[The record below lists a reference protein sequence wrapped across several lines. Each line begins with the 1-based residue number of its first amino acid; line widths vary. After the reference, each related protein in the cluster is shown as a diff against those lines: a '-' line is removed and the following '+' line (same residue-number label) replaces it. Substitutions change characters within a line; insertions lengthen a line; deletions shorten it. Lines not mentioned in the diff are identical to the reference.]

1 MEAIA
6 PETAAVGTPPAAPTP
21 AASLRRE
28 LVGALILV
36 LEPAHLAAGAVA
48 LLACVFPLLYAQ
60 RVQVPGWTPKLFAW
74 ALLTLAAG
82 ATCRALGRQ
91 VRRRVARWSR
101 PRGTLHT
108 RLRKLFVAHG
118 LATALEPHGPADPSP
133 PGGRP
138 SPFMGYASA
147 PALEQ
152 RLRAELRQDPALAA
166 SQSQLRRRASLAGLH
181 DGLGA
186 ALLAWALLSVIAP
199 TQLQSWPTS
208 GTTSLLAGVV
218 FGLLGL
224 AAWSEAERQEKVA
237 LAELVASIAQRVP
250 PA

>member
-1 MEAIA
+1 MEA
-6 PETAAVGTPPAAPTP
+6 TATEMRAGPSEPPLAGGQAF
-21 AASLRRE
+21 RD
-28 LVGALILV
+28 LVLLV

-48 LLACVFPLLYAQ
+48 LLACVFPLLYTQ
-60 RVQVPGWTPKLFAW
+60 RIQVPGWSPKLFAW
-74 ALLTLAAG
+74 ALLVLAAG

-91 VRRRVARWSR
+91 VRRRVTRWTK

-118 LATALEPHGPADPSP
+118 LATALERQGPADPVP
-133 PGGRP
+133 QGGGRP
-138 SPFMGYASA
+138 SPYMGYASA

-152 RLRAELRQDPALAA
+152 RLRAEVRQDPALAA
-166 SQSQLRRRASLAGLH
+166 SLAQLRRRASLAGLH

-199 TQLQSWPTS
+199 GQLQSWPTS
-208 GTTSLLAGVV
+208 GVTSLLAGVV
-218 FGLLGL
+218 FALLAL

-237 LAELVASIAQRVP
+237 LTEVVASVVQRLPAP
-250 PA
+250 PAA